1 METELSS
8 LKARIPFR
16 GGVYSPEQLMR
27 RDCVHLQVPVCVCG
41 GSLYLRIM
49 LNFWSSLL
57 FLLSAEI
64 IGVCYLSWFMH

>member
-27 RDCVHLQVPVCVCG
+27 RDCVHLQVPVCVCVG
-41 GSLYLRIM
+41 GGLCI
-49 LNFWSSLL
+49 
-57 FLLSAEI
+57 
-64 IGVCYLSWFMH
+64 